1 MFGPRNVSN
10 LPVIFKSLVPAGLA
24 LTLAAGF
31 GAAPANAGS
40 LADYYRTM
48 YTMKF
53 CTTVSE
59 ASTEATTTEAETPP
73 TTEGETPPTTEA
85 EAPTD
90 PELEV
95 VADPDGT
102 QTDDE
107 QSIRLPVDQEFIDI
121 EASPEDVAPIFEQLN
136 AEYNA
141 DPQTFCE
148 QNAAEAQETVEET
161 N

>member
-53 CTTVSE
+53 CTTVTE
-59 ASTEATTTEAETPP
+59 AAAETEATTGTETETPTET
-73 TTEGETPPTTEA
+73 TTETSA
-85 EAPTD
+85 D
-90 PELEV
+90 PEAEV

-102 QTDDE
+102 QTEDD

-121 EASPEDVAPIFEQLN
+121 EATSEDIAPIFEQLN

-141 DPQTFCE
+141 DPQAFCE
-148 QNAAEAQETVEET
+148 ANAADAQKTVEQT

>member
-1 MFGPRNVSN
+1 MFGQRNFTN
-10 LPVIFKSLVPAGLA
+10 LPMVFKSVAPAGLA
-24 LTLAAGF
+24 LMLAAGLS
-31 GAAPANAGS
+31 AAPVNAGS

-53 CTTVSE
+53 CTTVTEAASE
-59 ASTEATTTEAETPP
+59 TEATTGTESSTDSP
-73 TTEGETPPTTEA
+73 TTTETSA
-85 EAPTD
+85 D

-95 VADPDGT
+95 VADPEGT
-102 QTDDE
+102 QTEDD

-121 EASPEDVAPIFEQLN
+121 EATSEDIAPIFEQLN

-141 DPQTFCE
+141 DPQAFCE
-148 QNAAEAQETVEET
+148 QNAAEAQETVEEV